1 MTALLEAHGI
11 CVSYGKIV
19 AVSDVSLSVAPGS
32 IVTAIGP
39 NGAGKSSLLRA
50 LVGAQPSTG
59 EIHFMGERIDR
70 LPMEDR
76 IEMGLVLVPEERA
89 LFSSMSVRDN
99 IELGA
104 FGRRGDGSA
113 AIDAVRREIY
123 ELFPRLKERAGQE
136 AGTLSGGERQMLA
149 LARALMGKPR
159 LLMLDEPSLGLA
171 PRIVRDIFRIII
183 ELRRRGVSLLVV
195 EQNAR
200 AALQAADRGYVIEQG
215 RIAMEGE
222 AGALA
227 NDARVL
233 ATYLGGP
240 K

>member
-1 MTALLEAHGI
+1 MTALLEARGI
-11 CVSYGKIV
+11 GVSYGKIV

-215 RIAMEGE
+215 KIAMEGE

>member
-1 MTALLEAHGI
+1 MTALLEARGI
-11 CVSYGKIV
+11 GVNYGKIV

-50 LVGAQPSTG
+50 LVGAQPSSG

>member
-1 MTALLEAHGI
+1 MTALLEARGI
-11 CVSYGKIV
+11 GVSYGKIV

-113 AIDAVRREIY
+113 AINAVRREIY

-215 RIAMEGE
+215 KIAMEGE

-227 NDARVL
+227 NDARIL